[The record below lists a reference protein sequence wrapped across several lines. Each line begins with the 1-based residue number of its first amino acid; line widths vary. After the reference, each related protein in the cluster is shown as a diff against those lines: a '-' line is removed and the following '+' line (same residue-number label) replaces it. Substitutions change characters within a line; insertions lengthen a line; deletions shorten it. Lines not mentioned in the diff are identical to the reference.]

1 MNLPPVTGSDCPVIH
16 DASSLH
22 RKETAAAMSSHVPS
36 RFQASMVDLDRS
48 KQLRDLGGLSNI
60 GLSCLGRKSLSAK
73 LFHHPLS
80 RILLRL
86 VVDDHMRALSGQPDR
101 NPHANTARA
110 SSHKSHFSR
119 LRTNLDRH
127 STRRYPRFAL
137 HFQASSRAG
146 LTLQASLRKGL
157 PQERDRG

>member
-1 MNLPPVTGSDCPVIH
+1 MYLPPVTGSDCPVIH

-22 RKETAAAMSSHVPS
+22 RKETAAAMSSHAPS

-48 KQLRDLGGLSNI
+48 KQLHDLGEIGNVGLP
-60 GLSCLGRKSLSAK
+60 CLGRKSLSAK

-80 RILLRL
+80 RILLRP

-127 STRRYPRFAL
+127 STGRYRKFTQ
-137 HFQASSRAG
+137 HFQASSMEG
-146 LTLQASLRKGL
+146 LTQR
-157 PQERDRG
+157 RDRG